1 MYLEQRSDLQ
11 LIPNNIT
18 VIVLILIINYI
29 SFKNGKRKL
38 KTILIEKKLAV
49 CRDKF

>member
-29 SFKNGKRKL
+29 SFKNGNRKL

-49 CRDKF
+49 KF